1 MQVETA
7 TETVRFCVYNKQLKK
22 QISPYCKTKL
32 EAEYYK
38 KLKPRDEENIEVE
51 VHFNERGKPML
62 TNPDY
67 SDLKM
72 FKDL

>member
-1 MQVETA
+1 METLTA
-7 TETVRFCVYNKQLKK
+7 TETIRFCVYNKQLKK

-38 KLKPRDEENIEVE
+38 KLKPRDEEYIEVE
-51 VHFNERGKPML
+51 VHFNDRGKPTRTM
-62 TNPDY
+62 PDY
-67 SDLKM
+67 DVKL